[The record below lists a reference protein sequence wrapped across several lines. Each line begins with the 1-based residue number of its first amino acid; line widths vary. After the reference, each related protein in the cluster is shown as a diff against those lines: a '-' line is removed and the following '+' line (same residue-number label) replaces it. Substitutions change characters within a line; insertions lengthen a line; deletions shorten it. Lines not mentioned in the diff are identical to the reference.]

1 MEIIAKYISVGE
13 KRCRLI
19 LRIIGLAILLF
30 GLIAAFLG
38 PSEIYCFY
46 LFSEGGDFHYEGFR
60 FGSFM
65 FGNLAAQIMGYYFIA
80 AVLIPIGYGTVRLKS
95 WARHLTLA
103 VIRFWVVGGIPFISA
118 FLFVLMASKELT
130 LLVVI
135 ITSLLILSSYFLLPW
150 FANRFYES
158 QKTRNIFKIEEI
170 GGTWVEKIPI
180 PILALSYIF
189 SFFILVLHTQIFFNG
204 IFPLFGIWIT
214 GLQGIIAI
222 SISFIL
228 LSFILWGMMQTK
240 IWAWWSMLVYFCM
253 MSFLYIIT
261 LLRSNWNEILA
272 VLNLPAFELEMLQ
285 GIPLQGYH
293 FALFVAFPFL
303 LTIRLIIRARAYFK
317 T

>member
-1 MEIIAKYISVGE
+1 MDIKDKDTSVGE
-13 KRCRLI
+13 KRWRLI
-19 LRIIGLAILLF
+19 LRIIGLTILLI

-38 PSEIYCFY
+38 PIEMFCFY
-46 LFSEGGDFHYEGFR
+46 LFSEGGVFHYEGFR

-65 FGNLAAQIMGYYFIA
+65 FGNIAAQIMGYYFIA
-80 AVLIPIGYGTVRLKS
+80 AVLTPIGYGTVRLKN

-103 VIRFWVVGGIPFISA
+103 VIRFWIVGGIPFIFA
-118 FLFVLMASKELT
+118 FLFVLMSSKELA
-130 LLVVI
+130 LPVVI
-135 ITSLLILSSYFLLPW
+135 LTSLLLLSSYFLLPW

-158 QKTRNIFKIEEI
+158 QKTKHIFKTEEI
-170 GGTWVEKIPI
+170 GGTWIEKIPI

-204 IFPLFGIWIT
+204 IFPLFGIWMT
-214 GLQGIIAI
+214 GLQGIIVI

-228 LSFILWGMMQTK
+228 LSFILWGMIQTK
-240 IWAWWSMLVYFCM
+240 VWAWWSMLVYFCV
-253 MSFLYIIT
+253 MSFSYIIT

-272 VLNLPAFELEMLQ
+272 VLNLPTFEVEMLQ
-285 GIPLQGYH
+285 GIPMQGYY

-303 LTIRLIIRARAYFK
+303 ITIRLIIRARAYFK